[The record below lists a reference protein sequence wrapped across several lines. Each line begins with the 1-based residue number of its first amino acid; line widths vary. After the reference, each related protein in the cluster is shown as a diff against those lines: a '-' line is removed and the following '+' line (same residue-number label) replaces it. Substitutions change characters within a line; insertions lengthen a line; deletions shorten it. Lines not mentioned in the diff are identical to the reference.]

1 MNRLVSSFENEIRI
15 KIRQKADSYKQ
26 EEMLLLRT
34 FKFFDYHSEGLV
46 EFSQF
51 QKVMTRLSITMLN
64 TEELRQVFS
73 FYTSIDESST
83 SKYGGFNTQ
92 PKLNYNIFVNR
103 VLGLTRGKSAEKSTR
118 TKTASVYPETRL
130 PMGQEEDT
138 NMISSHQFERALDD
152 LRNGVKR
159 MDMMYI
165 LNKIHKRLDLI
176 PGTRELDQREIQQE
190 LMENGLARRH
200 QVMGFCLLIE
210 G

>member
-1 MNRLVSSFENEIRI
+1 MNRLVSSFENEIRA

-46 EFSQF
+46 DFSQF
-51 QKVMTRLSITMLN
+51 HKVLTRLSITMLN

-73 FYTSIDESST
+73 FYTSSDETAPSR
-83 SKYGGFNTQ
+83 YGGFDTK

-103 VLGLTRGKSAEKSTR
+103 VLGLTRGKSADKSARNKSPST
-118 TKTASVYPETRL
+118 YPETRL
-130 PMGQEEDT
+130 PMGQEENT
-138 NMISSHQFERALDD
+138 NMISSHQFEKALDD
-152 LRNGVKR
+152 LRSGIKR

-200 QVMGFCLLIE
+200 QVGYSV
-210 G
+210 